1 MNPYLALG
9 AVVAIAAAG
18 ALGYSKGHQ
27 HASTDAKAAMLSYQ
41 ADIKQIESDA
51 KDKVRELE
59 QELALEQVAVSEA
72 YERGK
77 DDAEAIGAAV
87 VADLRSGNAR
97 LRQRWTSCQAERV
110 SSAPAPASESDAPT
124 RDREES
130 AGRII
135 RAAAQC
141 DAQVRGLQALLR
153 LERGLQ
159 PAVSLDNTG
168 SWGGLP
174 LLHNPAPALYTLP
187 TP

>member
-1 MNPYLALG
+1 MLG
-9 AVVAIAAAG
+9 AAAAIAAAG
-18 ALGYSKGHQ
+18 AFGYFKGHQ
-27 HASTDAKAAMLSYQ
+27 SAAADAKAVMLSYQ
-41 ADIKQIESDA
+41 ADLKQIESDA

-59 QELALEQVAVSEA
+59 QELAEGQVAISEA

-97 LRQRWTSCQAERV
+97 LRQRWTSCQAEHLPDASAA
-110 SSAPAPASESDAPT
+110 SSEPDEST

-141 DAQVRGLQALLR
+141 DAQVRGLQALLMF
-153 LERGLQ
+153 ERGLQ

-168 SWGGLP
+168 SWGGLS
-174 LLHNPAPALYTLP
+174 LLHNPAPALYTAP